1 MAKTITIMIKCFIF
15 VVNIDLM
22 GVIFSLPL
30 LGEELVMMRGK
41 WISEIS
47 TEII

>member
-1 MAKTITIMIKCFIF
+1 MIKCFIF

-30 LGEELVMMRGK
+30 LREELVMMRGK